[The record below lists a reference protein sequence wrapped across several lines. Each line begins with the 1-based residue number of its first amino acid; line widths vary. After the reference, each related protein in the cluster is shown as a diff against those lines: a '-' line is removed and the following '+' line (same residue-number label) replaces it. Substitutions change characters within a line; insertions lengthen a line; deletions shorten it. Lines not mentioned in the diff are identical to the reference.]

1 MGSTPR
7 DMGWAQGCNDIENQ
21 FCAFKITTEMFS
33 FTFMSNLFL
42 SMLLHVFNVFNESV
56 GNLRDFRLVLTVAVV
71 PVTPSFP

>member
-1 MGSTPR
+1 
-7 DMGWAQGCNDIENQ
+7 
-21 FCAFKITTEMFS
+21 MFS